1 MIKALVIALW
11 ACLIT
16 VGAQYGAHQIRVS
29 MAARAAAA
37 KQVAIAVE
45 LRKTKEINIPCIK
58 NGVIKGYVVA
68 VLTYQVDLNALKTA
82 PLQPDAIVA
91 DQAFRYV
98 YDDATI
104 DFDHLD
110 RFDLDAMTKA
120 LVKAVNARMKT
131 EAVLDIGVQE
141 FTFLASSETKQRM

>member
-11 ACLIT
+11 ACLIL
-16 VGAQYGAHQIRVS
+16 VGSQYGAHQIRD
-29 MAARAAAA
+29 ALTARAAGVGR
-37 KQVAIAVE
+37 VAMAVE
-45 LRKTKEINIPCIK
+45 SRKTKEINIPRIK

-82 PLQPDAIVA
+82 RLQPDAIVA
-91 DQAFRYV
+91 DETFRYV
-98 YDDATI
+98 YDDTTI

-110 RFDLDAMTKA
+110 RFDLGAMTKA
-120 LVKAVNARMKT
+120 LVKAVNARMKS
-131 EAVLDIGVQE
+131 EAVLDMGVQE